1 MTSDL
6 VFDPAEPEIVAG
18 MATAPA
24 PSDPPEDADDADA
37 DAAVDDELGG
47 EG

>member
-1 MTSDL
+1 MTDEL
-6 VFDPAEPEIVAG
+6 PFDPAEPEIVAG

-24 PSDPPEDADDADA
+24 PSDPPEDQDDTEA
-37 DAAVDDELGG
+37 DAADDELGG